1 MWESNL
7 RERTAFYEWTISADD
22 TERRVARA
30 LRICVGNE
38 VRKLYGD
45 VPNEPIPSKIADLL
59 HRLETN
65 PQRPFADGVPNE
77 SRSQQLSCQGV

>member
-1 MWESNL
+1 MREPNLWERN
-7 RERTAFYEWTISADD
+7 FYERDYQ
-22 TERRVARA
+22 RA

-59 HRLETN
+59 HRLN
-65 PQRPFADGVPNE
+65 Q
-77 SRSQQLSCQGV
+77 

>member
-1 MWESNL
+1 MWESSL
-7 RERTAFYEWTISADD
+7 REWNAITDD
-22 TERRVARA
+22 TERWVARA

-59 HRLETN
+59 HRLN
-65 PQRPFADGVPNE
+65 LSAYRWPNACLIPSAE
-77 SRSQQLSCQGV
+77 RFSDMLNGGCN

>member
-1 MWESNL
+1 MWEPNL
-7 RERTAFYEWTISADD
+7 RERNAFSEWIFTADD

-45 VPNEPIPSKIADLL
+45 VPNELIPSKIADLL
-59 HRLETN
+59 HRLD
-65 PQRPFADGVPNE
+65 Q
-77 SRSQQLSCQGV
+77 

>member
-1 MWESNL
+1 MQRL
-7 RERTAFYEWTISADD
+7 AALQTREIYRSPNGDPTPSIKHCITADEKHCITADD

-59 HRLETN
+59 HRL
-65 PQRPFADGVPNE
+65 D
-77 SRSQQLSCQGV
+77 

>member
-1 MWESNL
+1 MSTIAAAN
-7 RERTAFYEWTISADD
+7 AFQWTI

-30 LRICVGNE
+30 LRICIGNE

-59 HRLETN
+59 HRLD
-65 PQRPFADGVPNE
+65 Q
-77 SRSQQLSCQGV
+77 

>member
-7 RERTAFYEWTISADD
+7 WEGNAFCEWTITADD

-45 VPNEPIPSKIADLL
+45 VPNGPIPSKIANLL
-59 HRLETN
+59 HRLD
-65 PQRPFADGVPNE
+65 Q
-77 SRSQQLSCQGV
+77 

>member
-1 MWESNL
+1 MSTIAAAN
-7 RERTAFYEWTISADD
+7 AFYEWSITAD
-22 TERRVARA
+22 ERRVARA

-59 HRLETN
+59 HRLD
-65 PQRPFADGVPNE
+65 Q
-77 SRSQQLSCQGV
+77 

>member
-1 MWESNL
+1 MWEPNL
-7 RERTAFYEWTISADD
+7 WEGNFYEWTITTDG

-38 VRKLYGD
+38 VRKLYAD

-59 HRLETN
+59 HRL
-65 PQRPFADGVPNE
+65 RKCF
-77 SRSQQLSCQGV
+77 

>member
-1 MWESNL
+1 MPTTARALTANPTV
-7 RERTAFYEWTISADD
+7 RERNAKWTMTGDD

-38 VRKLYGD
+38 VRKMYGN

-59 HRLETN
+59 HRLEH
-65 PQRPFADGVPNE
+65 
-77 SRSQQLSCQGV
+77 

>member
-1 MWESNL
+1 MPTIAAAN
-7 RERTAFYEWTISADD
+7 AFYEPKSITADD

-30 LRICVGNE
+30 LRIFIGNE

-59 HRLETN
+59 HRLD
-65 PQRPFADGVPNE
+65 Q
-77 SRSQQLSCQGV
+77 

>member
-1 MWESNL
+1 MSTIAAAN
-7 RERTAFYEWTISADD
+7 AFHEWTITADADD

-30 LRICVGNE
+30 LRICIGNE

-59 HRLETN
+59 HRLD
-65 PQRPFADGVPNE
+65 Q
-77 SRSQQLSCQGV
+77 